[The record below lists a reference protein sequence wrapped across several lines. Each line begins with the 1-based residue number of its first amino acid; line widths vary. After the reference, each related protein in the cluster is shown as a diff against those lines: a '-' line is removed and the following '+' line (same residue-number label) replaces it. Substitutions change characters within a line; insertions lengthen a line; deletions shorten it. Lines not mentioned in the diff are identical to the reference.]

1 MIYYINYNTNG
12 EKYTMFDIEY
22 YLKEFNIEKAERLSE
37 IHCSIIP
44 NGYTH
49 FVADKLREEA
59 FYSFN
64 LEEFI
69 QDVNKIDNLRGLLY
83 EFYNNKP
90 RPLLDAKLF
99 YNEFGEKIKKI
110 LTEFVEKYNLT
121 LEVD

>member
-22 YLKEFNIEKAERLSE
+22 YLKEFNVEKAQRLSE
-37 IHCSIIP
+37 IHVSIIP

-49 FVADKLREEA
+49 FVADKLREEV
-59 FYSFN
+59 FDSFK

-69 QDVNKIDNLRGLLY
+69 QDVNKIDNLRGLLN

-99 YNEFGEKIKKI
+99 YSEFGEKIKKI
-110 LTEFVEKYNLT
+110 LTEFVEKYNLS